1 MKESVKILDSNVL
14 LDYPQIV
21 TKEEEH
27 WIISYRVLEEIDGL
41 KRNVNHET
49 GIKAR
54 KAAVYISKNMH
65 NIEFDIQD
73 FTGLSTD
80 DALLAL
86 TKERNGILVTNDVSL
101 KVIAKAKG
109 IPVEGYSWKDD
120 YTGVLYVDPETMSVD
135 KYNEI
140 LSKLINTGEYDKE
153 NYKFSP
159 GEYLIVPPYCTDD
172 GSKSTIFK
180 YNSEGFFEQIS
191 LRPTIK
197 NGWINTIRPRNDEQI
212 CLFDLLNSDVPVV
225 YAGGG
230 YGTGKSFITHNY
242 AIGELEAQRIKKI
255 VYVPNN
261 AYAQDSME
269 LGFLPGDSFEK
280 LIPSI
285 GPLIDQV
292 GIDQINRWMER
303 EELEIVPL
311 AFMRGRSFN
320 DAIILVSEAENLTES
335 HIKLLISRCGEN
347 TRIFFDGDIDQ
358 ADSAIFKDRNGLK
371 LLLNLHKTEM
381 ADLFGTVFLTKIE
394 RSKTAELANTLDE
407 L

>member
-1 MKESVKILDSNVL
+1 MKKVLDTNVL

-21 TKEEEH
+21 TKDTEL
-27 WIISYRVLEEIDGL
+27 WVIPLVVLKEIDGL
-41 KRNVNHET
+41 KMNMNPET
-49 GIKAR
+49 SRKAR
-54 KAAVYISKNMH
+54 KAAVFVAKNMD
-65 NIEFDIQD
+65 NIIWD
-73 FTGLSTD
+73 FTVEGSSVD
-80 DALLAL
+80 NILLDIVE
-86 TKERNGILVTNDVSL
+86 KDCDSILVTNDVSL

-120 YTGVLYVDPETMSVD
+120 YTGVLYVDPETMDVD

-280 LIPSI
+280 LVPSI

>member
-1 MKESVKILDSNVL
+1 M
-14 LDYPQIV
+14 
-21 TKEEEH
+21 
-27 WIISYRVLEEIDGL
+27 
-41 KRNVNHET
+41 
-49 GIKAR
+49 
-54 KAAVYISKNMH
+54 
-65 NIEFDIQD
+65 
-73 FTGLSTD
+73 
-80 DALLAL
+80 
-86 TKERNGILVTNDVSL
+86 
-101 KVIAKAKG
+101 
-109 IPVEGYSWKDD
+109 
-120 YTGVLYVDPETMSVD
+120 
-135 KYNEI
+135 
-140 LSKLINTGEYDKE
+140 
-153 NYKFSP
+153 
-159 GEYLIVPPYCTDD
+159 
-172 GSKSTIFK
+172 
-180 YNSEGFFEQIS
+180 
-191 LRPTIK
+191 
-197 NGWINTIRPRNDEQI
+197 
-212 CLFDLLNSDVPVV
+212 NSDVPVV

-292 GIDQINRWMER
+292 GIDQINRWIAN

>member
-1 MKESVKILDSNVL
+1 MKKVLDTNVL

-21 TKEEEH
+21 TKDTEL
-27 WIISYRVLEEIDGL
+27 WVIPLVVLKEIDGL
-41 KRNVNHET
+41 KMNINPET
-49 GIKAR
+49 SRKAR
-54 KAAVYISKNMH
+54 KAAVFVAKNMD
-65 NIEFDIQD
+65 NIIWD
-73 FTGLSTD
+73 FTVEGSSVD
-80 DALLAL
+80 NILLDIVA
-86 TKERNGILVTNDVSL
+86 KDCDSILVTNDVSL

-120 YTGVLYVDPETMSVD
+120 YTGVLYVDPETMDVD

-172 GSKSTIFK
+172 RSKSTIFK
-180 YNSEGFFEQIS
+180 YNNEGFFEQIS
-191 LRPTIK
+191 LRPSIK
-197 NGWINTIRPRNDEQI
+197 NHWIDTIRPRNDEQI

-225 YAGGG
+225 YAGGS

-292 GIDQINRWMER
+292 GIDQINRWIAN

>member
-1 MKESVKILDSNVL
+1 MKKVLDTNVL

-21 TKEEEH
+21 TKDTEL
-27 WIISYRVLEEIDGL
+27 WVIPLVVLKEIDGL
-41 KRNVNHET
+41 KMNINPET
-49 GIKAR
+49 SRKAR
-54 KAAVYISKNMH
+54 KAAVFVAKNMD
-65 NIEFDIQD
+65 NIIWD
-73 FTGLSTD
+73 FTVEGSSVD
-80 DALLAL
+80 NILLDIVA
-86 TKERNGILVTNDVSL
+86 KDCDSILVTNDVSL

-120 YTGVLYVDPETMSVD
+120 YTGVLYVDPETMDVD

-172 GSKSTIFK
+172 RSKSTIFK
-180 YNSEGFFEQIS
+180 YNNKGFFEQIS
-191 LRPTIK
+191 LRPSIK
-197 NGWINTIRPRNDEQI
+197 NHWIDTIRPRNDEQI

-292 GIDQINRWMER
+292 GIDQINRWIAN

-381 ADLFGTVFLTKIE
+381 ANLFGTVFLTKIE

>member
-1 MKESVKILDSNVL
+1 MKKVLDTNVL

-21 TKEEEH
+21 TKDTEL
-27 WIISYRVLEEIDGL
+27 WVIPLVVLKEIDGL
-41 KRNVNHET
+41 KMNMNPET
-49 GIKAR
+49 SRKAR
-54 KAAVYISKNMH
+54 KAAVFVAKNMN
-65 NIEFDIQD
+65 NIIWD
-73 FTGLSTD
+73 FTVEGSSVD
-80 DALLAL
+80 NILLDIVE
-86 TKERNGILVTNDVSL
+86 KDCDSILVTNDVSL

-120 YTGVLYVDPETMSVD
+120 YTGVLYVEPETMDVD

-172 GSKSTIFK
+172 KSKSTIFK

-197 NGWINTIRPRNDEQI
+197 NGWIDTIRPRNDEQI

-280 LIPSI
+280 LVPSI

-292 GIDQINRWMER
+292 GIDQINHWMER

>member
-1 MKESVKILDSNVL
+1 MKKVLDTNVL

-21 TKEEEH
+21 TKDTEL
-27 WIISYRVLEEIDGL
+27 WVIPLVVLKEIDGL
-41 KRNVNHET
+41 KMNMNPET
-49 GIKAR
+49 SRKAR
-54 KAAVYISKNMH
+54 KAAVFVAKNMD
-65 NIEFDIQD
+65 NIIWD
-73 FTGLSTD
+73 FTVEGSSVD
-80 DALLAL
+80 NILLDIVE
-86 TKERNGILVTNDVSL
+86 KDCDSILVTNDVSL

-120 YTGVLYVDPETMSVD
+120 YTGVLYVDPETMDID

-159 GEYLIVPPYCTDD
+159 NEYLIVPPYCTDD
-172 GSKSTIFK
+172 KSKSTIFK

-191 LRPTIK
+191 LRPSIK
-197 NGWINTIRPRNDEQI
+197 NRWLEPDTIRPRNDEQI

-292 GIDQINRWMER
+292 GIDQINRWIAN

>member
-1 MKESVKILDSNVL
+1 MKKVLDTNVL

-21 TKEEEH
+21 TKDTEL
-27 WIISYRVLEEIDGL
+27 WVIPLVVLKEIDGL
-41 KRNVNHET
+41 KMNINPET
-49 GIKAR
+49 SRKAR
-54 KAAVYISKNMH
+54 KAAVFVAKNMD
-65 NIEFDIQD
+65 NIIWD
-73 FTGLSTD
+73 FTVEGSSVD
-80 DALLAL
+80 NILLDIVA
-86 TKERNGILVTNDVSL
+86 KDCDSILVTNDVSL

-120 YTGVLYVDPETMSVD
+120 YTGVLYVDPETMDVD

-172 GSKSTIFK
+172 RSKSTIFK
-180 YNSEGFFEQIS
+180 YNNEGFFEQIS
-191 LRPTIK
+191 LRPSIK
-197 NGWINTIRPRNDEQI
+197 NHWIDTIRPRNDEQI

-292 GIDQINRWMER
+292 GIDQINRWIAN

-347 TRIFFDGDIDQ
+347 TRIFFDGDID
-358 ADSAIFKDRNGLK
+358 
-371 LLLNLHKTEM
+371 
-381 ADLFGTVFLTKIE
+381 
-394 RSKTAELANTLDE
+394 
-407 L
+407 

>member
-1 MKESVKILDSNVL
+1 MKKVLDTNVL

-21 TKEEEH
+21 TKDTEL
-27 WIISYRVLEEIDGL
+27 WVIPLVVLKEIDGL
-41 KRNVNHET
+41 KMNINPET
-49 GIKAR
+49 SRKAR
-54 KAAVYISKNMH
+54 KAAVFVAKNMD
-65 NIEFDIQD
+65 NIIWD
-73 FTGLSTD
+73 FTVEGSSVD
-80 DALLAL
+80 NILLDIVA
-86 TKERNGILVTNDVSL
+86 KDCDSILVTNDVSL

-120 YTGVLYVDPETMSVD
+120 YTGVLYVDPETMDVD

-172 GSKSTIFK
+172 RSKSTIFK
-180 YNSEGFFEQIS
+180 YNNEGFFEQIS
-191 LRPTIK
+191 LRPSIK
-197 NGWINTIRPRNDEQI
+197 NHWIDTIRPRNDEQI

-292 GIDQINRWMER
+292 GIDQINRWIAN

>member
-1 MKESVKILDSNVL
+1 MKKVLDTNVL

-21 TKEEEH
+21 TKDTEL
-27 WIISYRVLEEIDGL
+27 WVIPLVVLKEIDGL
-41 KRNVNHET
+41 KMNINPET
-49 GIKAR
+49 SRKAR
-54 KAAVYISKNMH
+54 KAAVFVAKNMD
-65 NIEFDIQD
+65 NIIWD
-73 FTGLSTD
+73 FTVEGSSVD
-80 DALLAL
+80 NILLDIVA
-86 TKERNGILVTNDVSL
+86 KDCDSILVTNDVSL

-120 YTGVLYVDPETMSVD
+120 YTGVLYVDPETMDVD

-172 GSKSTIFK
+172 KSKSTIFK
-180 YNSEGFFEQIS
+180 YNNEGFFEQIS
-191 LRPTIK
+191 LRPSIK
-197 NGWINTIRPRNDEQI
+197 NHWIDTIRPRNDEQI

-292 GIDQINRWMER
+292 GIDQINRWIAN

>member
-1 MKESVKILDSNVL
+1 MKKVLDTNVL

-21 TKEEEH
+21 TKDTEL
-27 WIISYRVLEEIDGL
+27 WVIPLVVLKEIDGL
-41 KRNVNHET
+41 KMNMNPET
-49 GIKAR
+49 SRKAR
-54 KAAVYISKNMH
+54 KAAVFVAKNMD
-65 NIEFDIQD
+65 NIIWD
-73 FTGLSTD
+73 FTVEGSSVD
-80 DALLAL
+80 NILLDIVA
-86 TKERNGILVTNDVSL
+86 KDEDSILVTNDVSL

-120 YTGVLYVDPETMSVD
+120 YTGVLYVEPETMDVD
-135 KYNEI
+135 EYNEI

-172 GSKSTIFK
+172 KSKSTIFK
-180 YNSEGFFEQIS
+180 YNSEGFFEQVP
-191 LRPTIK
+191 LRQQIRNQWIDTI
-197 NGWINTIRPRNDEQI
+197 IRPRNDEQI
-212 CLFDLLNSDVPVV
+212 CLFDLLNSNVPVV
-225 YAGGG
+225 YAGGS
-230 YGTGKSFITHNY
+230 YGTGKSYLTHNY

-292 GIDQINRWMER
+292 GIDQINRWIAT

>member
-1 MKESVKILDSNVL
+1 MKKVLDTNVL

-21 TKEEEH
+21 TKDTEL
-27 WIISYRVLEEIDGL
+27 WVIPLVVLKEIDGL
-41 KRNVNHET
+41 KMNMNPET
-49 GIKAR
+49 SRKAR
-54 KAAVYISKNMH
+54 KAAVFVAKNMD
-65 NIEFDIQD
+65 NIIWD
-73 FTGLSTD
+73 FTVEGSSVD
-80 DALLAL
+80 NILLDIVA
-86 TKERNGILVTNDVSL
+86 KDEDSILVTNDVSL

-120 YTGVLYVDPETMSVD
+120 YTGVLYVEPETMDVD
-135 KYNEI
+135 EYNEI

-172 GSKSTIFK
+172 KSKSTIFK
-180 YNSEGFFEQIS
+180 YNSEGFFEQVP
-191 LRPTIK
+191 LRQQIR
-197 NGWINTIRPRNDEQI
+197 NHWIDTIRPRNDEQI
-212 CLFDLLNSDVPVV
+212 CLFDLLNSNVPVV
-225 YAGGG
+225 YAGGS
-230 YGTGKSFITHNY
+230 YGTGKSYLTHNY

-292 GIDQINRWMER
+292 GIDQINRWIAN

>member
-1 MKESVKILDSNVL
+1 MKKVLDTNVL

-21 TKEEEH
+21 TKDTEL
-27 WIISYRVLEEIDGL
+27 WVIPLVVLKEIDGL
-41 KRNVNHET
+41 KMNINPET
-49 GIKAR
+49 SRKAR
-54 KAAVYISKNMH
+54 KAAVFVAKNMD
-65 NIEFDIQD
+65 NIIWD
-73 FTGLSTD
+73 FTVEGSSVD
-80 DALLAL
+80 NILLDIVA
-86 TKERNGILVTNDVSL
+86 KDCDSILVTNDVSL

-120 YTGVLYVDPETMSVD
+120 YTGVLYVDPETMDVD

-172 GSKSTIFK
+172 KSKSTIFK
-180 YNSEGFFEQIS
+180 YNSEGFFEQVP
-191 LRPTIK
+191 LRQTIK
-197 NGWINTIRPRNDEQI
+197 NHWIDTIRPRNDEQI
-212 CLFDLLNSDVPVV
+212 CLFDLLNSNIPVV
-225 YAGGG
+225 YAGGS
-230 YGTGKSFITHNY
+230 YGTGKSFLTHNY

-292 GIDQINRWMER
+292 GIDQINRWIAN

-381 ADLFGTVFLTKIE
+381 ANLFGTVFLTKIE

>member
-1 MKESVKILDSNVL
+1 MKKVLDTNVL

-21 TKEEEH
+21 TKDTEL
-27 WIISYRVLEEIDGL
+27 WVIPLVVLKEIDGL
-41 KRNVNHET
+41 KMNINPET
-49 GIKAR
+49 SRKAR
-54 KAAVYISKNMH
+54 KAAVFVAKNMD
-65 NIEFDIQD
+65 NIIWD
-73 FTGLSTD
+73 FTVEGSSVD
-80 DALLAL
+80 NILLDIVA
-86 TKERNGILVTNDVSL
+86 KDCDSILVTNDVSL

-120 YTGVLYVDPETMSVD
+120 YTGVLYVDPETMDVD

-172 GSKSTIFK
+172 KSKSTIFK
-180 YNSEGFFEQIS
+180 YNNEGFFEQIS

-197 NGWINTIRPRNDEQI
+197 NHWIDTIRPRNDEQI

-292 GIDQINRWMER
+292 GIDQINRWIAN

>member
-1 MKESVKILDSNVL
+1 MKKVLDTNVL

-21 TKEEEH
+21 TKDTEL
-27 WIISYRVLEEIDGL
+27 WVIPLVVLKEIDGL
-41 KRNVNHET
+41 KMNMNPET
-49 GIKAR
+49 SRKAR
-54 KAAVYISKNMH
+54 KAAVFVAKNMD
-65 NIEFDIQD
+65 NIIWD
-73 FTGLSTD
+73 FTVEGSSVD
-80 DALLAL
+80 NILLDIVA
-86 TKERNGILVTNDVSL
+86 KDCDSILVTNDVSL

-120 YTGVLYVDPETMSVD
+120 YTGVLYVEPETMDVD

-172 GSKSTIFK
+172 RSKSTIFK

-191 LRPTIK
+191 LRPIIK

-225 YAGGG
+225 YAGGS

>member
-1 MKESVKILDSNVL
+1 MKKVLDTNVL

-21 TKEEEH
+21 TKDTEL
-27 WIISYRVLEEIDGL
+27 WVIPLVVLKEIDGL
-41 KRNVNHET
+41 KMNMNPET
-49 GIKAR
+49 SRKAR
-54 KAAVYISKNMH
+54 KAAVFVAKNMD
-65 NIEFDIQD
+65 NIIWD
-73 FTGLSTD
+73 FTVEGSSVD
-80 DALLAL
+80 NILLDIVE
-86 TKERNGILVTNDVSL
+86 KDCDSILVTNDVSL

-280 LIPSI
+280 LVPSI

>member
-1 MKESVKILDSNVL
+1 MNMN
-14 LDYPQIV
+14 P
-21 TKEEEH
+21 
-27 WIISYRVLEEIDGL
+27 
-41 KRNVNHET
+41 ET
-49 GIKAR
+49 SRKAR
-54 KAAVYISKNMH
+54 KAAVFVAKNMD
-65 NIEFDIQD
+65 NIIWD
-73 FTGLSTD
+73 FTVEGSSVD
-80 DALLAL
+80 NILLDIVE
-86 TKERNGILVTNDVSL
+86 KDCDSILVTNDVSL

-120 YTGVLYVDPETMSVD
+120 YTGVLYVEPETMDVD
-135 KYNEI
+135 EYNEI

-172 GSKSTIFK
+172 KSKSTIFK

-197 NGWINTIRPRNDEQI
+197 NHWIDIIRPRNDEQI

-292 GIDQINRWMER
+292 GIDQINRWIAN

>member
-1 MKESVKILDSNVL
+1 MNIN
-14 LDYPQIV
+14 P
-21 TKEEEH
+21 
-27 WIISYRVLEEIDGL
+27 
-41 KRNVNHET
+41 ET
-49 GIKAR
+49 SRKAR
-54 KAAVYISKNMH
+54 KAAVFVAKNMD
-65 NIEFDIQD
+65 NIIWD
-73 FTGLSTD
+73 FTVEGSSVD
-80 DALLAL
+80 NILLDIVA
-86 TKERNGILVTNDVSL
+86 KDCDSILVTNDVSL

-120 YTGVLYVDPETMSVD
+120 YTGVLYVDPETMDVD

-197 NGWINTIRPRNDEQI
+197 NHWIDTIRPRNDEQT

-292 GIDQINRWMER
+292 GIDQINRWIAN

>member
-1 MKESVKILDSNVL
+1 MKKVLDTNVL

-21 TKEEEH
+21 TKDTEL
-27 WIISYRVLEEIDGL
+27 WVIPLVVLKEIDGL
-41 KRNVNHET
+41 KMNINPET
-49 GIKAR
+49 SRKAR
-54 KAAVYISKNMH
+54 KAAVFVAKNMD
-65 NIEFDIQD
+65 NIIWD
-73 FTGLSTD
+73 FTVEGSSVD
-80 DALLAL
+80 NILLDIVA
-86 TKERNGILVTNDVSL
+86 KDCDSILVTNDVSL
-101 KVIAKAKG
+101 KVIAKAKS

-120 YTGVLYVDPETMSVD
+120 YTGVLYVDPETMDVD

-172 GSKSTIFK
+172 RSKSTIFK
-180 YNSEGFFEQIS
+180 YNNEGFFEQIS
-191 LRPTIK
+191 LRPSIK
-197 NGWINTIRPRNDEQI
+197 NHWIDTIRPRNDEQI

-292 GIDQINRWMER
+292 GIDQINRWIAN

-381 ADLFGTVFLTKIE
+381 ANLFGTVFLTKIE

>member
-1 MKESVKILDSNVL
+1 MKKVLDTNVL

-21 TKEEEH
+21 TKDTEL
-27 WIISYRVLEEIDGL
+27 WVIPLVVLKEIDGL
-41 KRNVNHET
+41 KMNMNPET
-49 GIKAR
+49 SRKAR
-54 KAAVYISKNMH
+54 KAAVFVAKNMD
-65 NIEFDIQD
+65 NIIWD
-73 FTGLSTD
+73 FTVEGSSVD
-80 DALLAL
+80 NILLDIVE
-86 TKERNGILVTNDVSL
+86 KDCDSILVTNDVSL

-120 YTGVLYVDPETMSVD
+120 YTGVLYVEPETMDVD

-172 GSKSTIFK
+172 RSKSTIFK

-191 LRPTIK
+191 LRPIIK

-225 YAGGG
+225 YAGGS

>member
-1 MKESVKILDSNVL
+1 MKKVLDTNVL

-21 TKEEEH
+21 TKDTEL
-27 WIISYRVLEEIDGL
+27 WVIPLVVLKEIDGL
-41 KRNVNHET
+41 KMNINPET
-49 GIKAR
+49 SRKAR
-54 KAAVYISKNMH
+54 KAAVFVAKNMD
-65 NIEFDIQD
+65 NIIWD
-73 FTGLSTD
+73 FTVEGSSVD
-80 DALLAL
+80 NILLDIVA
-86 TKERNGILVTNDVSL
+86 KDCDSILVTNDVSL

-120 YTGVLYVDPETMSVD
+120 YTGVLYVDPETMDVD

-172 GSKSTIFK
+172 KSKSTIFK

-197 NGWINTIRPRNDEQI
+197 NHWIDTIRPRNDEQI

-292 GIDQINRWMER
+292 GIDQINRWIAN

>member
-1 MKESVKILDSNVL
+1 MKKVLDTNVL

-21 TKEEEH
+21 TKDTEL
-27 WIISYRVLEEIDGL
+27 WVIPLVVLKEIDGL
-41 KRNVNHET
+41 KMNMNPET
-49 GIKAR
+49 SRKAR
-54 KAAVYISKNMH
+54 KAAVFVAKNMD
-65 NIEFDIQD
+65 NIIWD
-73 FTGLSTD
+73 FTVEGSSVD
-80 DALLAL
+80 NILLDIVA
-86 TKERNGILVTNDVSL
+86 NDCDSILVTNDVSL

-120 YTGVLYVDPETMSVD
+120 YTGVLYVEPETMNVD

-172 GSKSTIFK
+172 KSKSTIFK

-191 LRPTIK
+191 LRPSIK
-197 NGWINTIRPRNDEQI
+197 NHWIDTIRPRNDEQI

-292 GIDQINRWMER
+292 GIDQINRWIAN

>member
-1 MKESVKILDSNVL
+1 MKKVLDTNVL

-21 TKEEEH
+21 TKDTEL
-27 WIISYRVLEEIDGL
+27 WVIPLVVLKEIDGL
-41 KRNVNHET
+41 KMNINPET
-49 GIKAR
+49 SRKAR
-54 KAAVYISKNMH
+54 KAAVFVAKNMD
-65 NIEFDIQD
+65 NIIWD
-73 FTGLSTD
+73 FTTEGSSVD
-80 DALLAL
+80 NILLDIVA
-86 TKERNGILVTNDVSL
+86 KDCDSILVTNDVSL

-120 YTGVLYVDPETMSVD
+120 YTGVLYVDPETMDVD

-172 GSKSTIFK
+172 KSKSTIFK
-180 YNSEGFFEQIS
+180 YNNEGFFEQIS
-191 LRPTIK
+191 LRPSIK
-197 NGWINTIRPRNDEQI
+197 NHWIDTIRPRNDEQI

-292 GIDQINRWMER
+292 GIDQINRWIAN